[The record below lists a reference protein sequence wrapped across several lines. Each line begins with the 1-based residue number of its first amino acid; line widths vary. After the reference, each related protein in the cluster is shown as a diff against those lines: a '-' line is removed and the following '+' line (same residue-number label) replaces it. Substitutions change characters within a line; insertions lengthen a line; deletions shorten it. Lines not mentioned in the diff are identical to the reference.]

1 MASFAFVPWVMRVEC
16 GPFVPDTQDS
26 VCNMDTLRAQPV
38 LLPLTIKTVPDTQDS
53 VYNMDTLRA

>member
-1 MASFAFVPWVMRVEC
+1 MRVEC

-53 VYNMDTLRA
+53 VYNMDTLHA